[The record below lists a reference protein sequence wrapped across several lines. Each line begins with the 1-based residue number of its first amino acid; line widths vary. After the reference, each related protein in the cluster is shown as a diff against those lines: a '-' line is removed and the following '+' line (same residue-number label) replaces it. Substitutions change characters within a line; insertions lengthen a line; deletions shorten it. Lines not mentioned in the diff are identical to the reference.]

1 MRRLL
6 PLLTASIPV
15 LFSPTLFA
23 QSYYSVA
30 SCDQLVNIYNEKNR
44 PLYIDIIGNLDCASA
59 PTLVESLS
67 GVINGNGHAI
77 MNLNFRSERGY
88 KLTKANLNNIRF
100 ENTSIHNENSFDHL
114 FDIDD
119 HWRNVTFINIETT
132 GAPFNQLFYSID
144 NKELTDVSI
153 DLSGVKLAVIED
165 LLSSRVSRSSINNLK
180 LFNAVVSR
188 QSSSPL
194 SLLSGNV
201 SRSTLTNVTLAD
213 ITVIGEP
220 TGDNGKTNIVD
231 NISDSDIN
239 GLTLESITF
248 SRSEEDAFFYYES
261 DNNSTYTNI
270 YHNLFDDTTSIG
282 AIPLVSKPKDDL
294 LNRTINFQSMNQP
307 IQPPV
312 MCTPYLLQDSYFG
325 IKAE

>member
-6 PLLTASIPV
+6 PLLTASISV

-44 PLYIDIIGNLDCASA
+44 PLYIDIVGNLDCTSS

-67 GVINGNGHAI
+67 GVINGNGHTI
-77 MNLNFRSERGY
+77 TNLNFQSERGY
-88 KLTKANLNNIRF
+88 KLTKANLNNITF
-100 ENTSIHNENSFDHL
+100 KNTSIHNENSFDHL

-119 HWRNVTFINIETT
+119 HWRNVKFIDIETT
-132 GAPFNQLFYSID
+132 GAPFNQLFYSLD

-153 DLSGVKLAVIED
+153 DLVGVKLAVVRD
-165 LLSSRVSRSSINNLK
+165 LVFSRISRSSINNLE
-180 LFNAVVSR
+180 LLNAFVSR
-188 QSSSPL
+188 HSSSPL

-201 SRSTLTNVTLAD
+201 SKSTLTNVTLAD

-220 TGDNGKTNIVD
+220 TGDNGKTSIVD
-231 NISDSDIN
+231 RIADSDIN
-239 GLTLESITF
+239 GLTLENVTF

-261 DNNSTYTNI
+261 DNKSTYTNI
-270 YHNLFDDTTSIG
+270 YHNLFDDTTNIG
-282 AIPLVSKPKDDL
+282 FIPLVSKPKDDP

-307 IQPPV
+307 MQAPA

>member
-23 QSYYSVA
+23 QSYYSVT
-30 SCDQLVNIYNEKNR
+30 SCDQLVDIYNEKNR
-44 PLYIDIIGNLDCASA
+44 PLYIDIVDNLDCTSA

-77 MNLNFRSERGY
+77 TNLNFKSERGY
-88 KLTKANLNNIRF
+88 KLTKANLNNITF
-100 ENTSIHNENSFDHL
+100 KNTSIHNENSFDHL

-119 HWRNVTFINIETT
+119 HWRNVKFINIETT
-132 GAPFNQLFYSID
+132 GAPFNQLFYSLD

-153 DLSGVKLAVIED
+153 DLVGVKLAAIKD
-165 LLSSRVSRSSINNLK
+165 LLSSRISRSSINNLE
-180 LFNAVVSR
+180 LLNAFVSR
-188 QSSSPL
+188 HSSSPL
-194 SLLSGNV
+194 SLLSRNV

-220 TGDNGKTNIVD
+220 TGDNGKTSIVD
-231 NISDSDIN
+231 KIADSRIN
-239 GLTLESITF
+239 GLTLENVTF

-261 DNNSTYTNI
+261 DNKSTYTNI
-270 YHNLFDDTTSIG
+270 YHNLFDDTTNIG
-282 AIPLVSKPKDDL
+282 SIPLVSKPKDDP

-307 IQPPV
+307 MQAPA